1 MSKKLNE
8 KKEWLDCTIY
18 TIDEL
23 KNKEFTEKDLCN
35 LFDTSSLISSL
46 IIHEFRLI
54 NDNREDWEIIK
65 MAKTENG
72 WPDKYRLSK
81 KKYDKLIKDLQ
92 KVFENVYQ
100 YREKAAKT
108 KAEWWMFKYG
118 FRYKD

>member
-72 WPDKYRLSK
+72 WPDNYKLSK
-81 KKYDKLIKDLQ
+81 KKYDKLIKDVQ
-92 KVFENVYQ
+92 RVFENVYQ

>member
-72 WPDKYRLSK
+72 WPDNYKLSK

>member
-72 WPDKYRLSK
+72 WPDNYKLSK

-92 KVFENVYQ
+92 RVFENVYQ

-118 FRYKD
+118 FKYKD

>member
-72 WPDKYRLSK
+72 WPDNYKLSK

-100 YREKAAKT
+100 YREKAANT

-118 FRYKD
+118 FKYKD

>member
-72 WPDKYRLSK
+72 WPDNYKLSK

-118 FRYKD
+118 FKYKD

>member
-1 MSKKLNE
+1 MYKKLNE

-72 WPDKYRLSK
+72 WPDNYKLSK

-118 FRYKD
+118 FKYKD